1 LQDKLANP
9 KAKPPTA
16 NPLLLGLSPS
26 TFVLRAV
33 GRVRSSELEQALLL
47 LPFPDAL
54 RLLGYL
60 IVWLKVGSQV
70 RGCLNC
76 HVCCGWDDGERHKRP
91 CGFYPLL
98 WCLKRR
104 HALRGLL
111 LQSQW

>member
-1 LQDKLANP
+1 MQDKLANP
-9 KAKPPTA
+9 KAKPPAA

-70 RGCLNC
+70 RGCVSRGVWGAGVWGLEL
-76 HVCCGWDDGERHKRP
+76 VGWGS
-91 CGFYPLL
+91 
-98 WCLKRR
+98 
-104 HALRGLL
+104 GLVG
-111 LQSQW
+111 